1 MEPAVPNKA
10 RDSNLEL
17 LRILCMA
24 LIVGYHFVGGT
35 ESWITYPQFS
45 TFNLVAYHSVG
56 LWGQTA
62 VLCFVL
68 ITGYFMVDGRVKAS
82 KIIRLAAETWF
93 YSVAITAIMVWAGLA
108 ELNPDITLRTF
119 FPLMFRSYW
128 FITDYI
134 LLLLIAPI
142 LNKLIHTLSKRELG
156 YSIGVMLFVIYVWGG
171 MTEFGVAQ
179 TIPFFVVFYML
190 AGYIRLY
197 PNSITESKKVSS
209 AVLLS
214 CIVFGILLMATM
226 NGIYQGTAKPLKL
239 FIEDPA
245 LLWFIIG
252 STLVV
257 AGIAASGIRRK
268 KEVLLAALVVIL
280 FVSMFVY
287 LPYRGLGIR
296 GFLEDRYSVMIGLSA
311 VALFLTFKNLDLGSN
326 RVINWLAG
334 GSLGVYLIHNQ
345 FLFCTYYWKKLFPE
359 DMLMDPMFLPKVL
372 LAILLI
378 VLACILVDKLRG
390 WLAGPIVRSGPICSI
405 LKRADDAFSRFM
417 YSDR

>member
-1 MEPAVPNKA
+1 M
-10 RDSNLEL
+10 
-17 LRILCMA
+17 
-24 LIVGYHFVGGT
+24 
-35 ESWITYPQFS
+35 
-45 TFNLVAYHSVG
+45 
-56 LWGQTA
+56 
-62 VLCFVL
+62 
-68 ITGYFMVDGRVKAS
+68 
-82 KIIRLAAETWF
+82 
-93 YSVAITAIMVWAGLA
+93 
-108 ELNPDITLRTF
+108 
-119 FPLMFRSYW
+119 
-128 FITDYI
+128 
-134 LLLLIAPI
+134 LIAPI

-156 YSIGVMLFVIYVWGG
+156 YSIAVMLFVIYVWGG

-190 AGYIRLY
+190 AGHIRLY
-197 PNSITESKKVSS
+197 PNSITENKKV
-209 AVLLS
+209 APVVLLS
-214 CIVFGILLMATM
+214 CIVFGILLMAVM

-257 AGIAASGIRRK
+257 AGIVASGIRRK
-268 KEVLLAALVVIL
+268 KEVLLAALIVIL

>member
-35 ESWITYPQFS
+35 ESWITYLQFS

-156 YSIGVMLFVIYVWGG
+156 YSIAVMLFVIYVWGG

-197 PNSITESKKVSS
+197 PNSITESKKV
-209 AVLLS
+209 APVVLLS
-214 CIVFGILLMATM
+214 CIVFGILLMAVM

-268 KEVLLAALVVIL
+268 KEVLLAALIVIL

-311 VALFLTFKNLDLGSN
+311 VALFLTFKNLDIGSS

-390 WLAGPIVRSGPICSI
+390 WLAGPIVRSGPISSI

>member
-35 ESWITYPQFS
+35 ESWIIYPQFS

-68 ITGYFMVDGRVKAS
+68 ITGYFMIDGRVKAS

-108 ELNPDITLRTF
+108 EMNPDITLRTF

-128 FITDYI
+128 FISDYI

-156 YSIGVMLFVIYVWGG
+156 YSIAVMLFVIYVWGG

-197 PNSITESKKVSS
+197 PNSITESKKV
-209 AVLLS
+209 APVVLLS
-214 CIVFGILLMATM
+214 CIVFGILLMAVM

-257 AGIAASGIRRK
+257 AGIAASGIRHK
-268 KEVLLAALVVIL
+268 KEVLLAALIVIL

-296 GFLEDRYSVMIGLSA
+296 GFLEDRYSVMIGLAA
-311 VALFLTFKNLDLGSN
+311 VALFLTFKNLDIGSS

-359 DMLMDPMFLPKVL
+359 DMLMDPMFLPKLL

-390 WLAGPIVRSGPICSI
+390 GWPVRSSGPDLS
-405 LKRADDAFSRFM
+405 AAS
-417 YSDR
+417 